1 MNISKITLGTAQIG
15 FNYGI
20 ANVNGKP
27 DFQTAIKLLKFAW
40 DNGINTFD
48 TAPDYGN
55 SEEIIGSFIS
65 SLSKEF
71 RGEIIISSKL
81 PSIEKNKELTFDTIY
96 NFIKDNI
103 IQTLINLKLSIL
115 PIYLLHHA
123 PDILIKDGLVIECLR
138 DLKKEGLVKRFGI
151 SAYNLKDIQSSLKFK
166 DIDVIQIPI
175 NIFDHRLIKTRI
187 LKKLKS
193 KNYIIFA
200 RSVYLQGIFFMPLEK
215 LPQNLKIAKEPLKV
229 LRLLSSDY
237 NIEISKIAFLFIRD
251 IPEITSLV
259 IGSETIKQIATN
271 VKLLDEESLPQDLQQ
286 KIIEEFSELPEKIIN
301 PSMWNL

>member
-15 FNYGI
+15 FDYGI
-20 ANVNGKP
+20 ANVGGKP

-40 DNGINTFD
+40 DSGINTFD
-48 TAPDYGN
+48 TAPAYKN

-65 SLSKEF
+65 SVSNEF

-81 PSIEKNKELTFDTIY
+81 PPIEKNKELTFDMVY
-96 NFIKDNI
+96 NFIKESI
-103 IQTLINLKLSIL
+103 IQSLTNLKLPYL

-123 PDILIKDGLVIECLR
+123 PDVLIMDGLVIECLR
-138 DLKKEGLVKRFGI
+138 DLKKEGLIKRFGI
-151 SAYNLKDIQSSLKFK
+151 SSYNPKEIEYSFKFN

-175 NIFDHRLIKTRI
+175 NIFDHRLIKTGI

-193 KNYIIFA
+193 KNYIVFA
-200 RSVYLQGIFFMPLEK
+200 RSVYLQGLFFLPLQK
-215 LPQNLKIAKEPLKV
+215 IPANLKIAKEPLKV
-229 LRLLSSDY
+229 LRQLSSDY
-237 NIEISKIAFLFIRD
+237 NLEISKIAFLFIRD
-251 IPEITSLV
+251 IQEITSLV

-271 VKLLDEESLPQDLQQ
+271 VKLLDEESLPQDLKQ

-301 PSMWNL
+301 PSLWYK